1 MIRDVIMAERR
12 IKTLEFGPSHIA
24 WKFQWDSCCLA
35 HQGLFLNSYIPS
47 LLLPFSVYLCH
58 IDLKQ
63 NLRGSGISNKLIY
76 HYCKS
81 TRCKGRT

>member
-35 HQGLFLNSYIPS
+35 HQGLFP
-47 LLLPFSVYLCH
+47 
-58 IDLKQ
+58 
-63 NLRGSGISNKLIY
+63 KLIY
-76 HYCKS
+76 SFIVITIFCLSLPY
-81 TRCKGRT
+81 